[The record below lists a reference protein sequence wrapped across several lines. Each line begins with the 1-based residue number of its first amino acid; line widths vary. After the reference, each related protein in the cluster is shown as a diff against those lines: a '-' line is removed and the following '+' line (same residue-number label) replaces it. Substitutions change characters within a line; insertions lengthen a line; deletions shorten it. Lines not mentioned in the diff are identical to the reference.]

1 MTDDLPLFPDAKQL
15 QRAFCGEAVVSAC
28 PDIIDAAAAMI
39 LSHHKRRE
47 AVQRMYQ
54 LDMLSYSE
62 LRHVVTEFKTAEVE
76 LAALATVIDEAVAQV
91 LRGRPHISGVWHT
104 ETLGLVV
111 SRLAELWLNYLDST
125 RHEDAFW
132 VARISDAYNGLVAEL
147 MMGRRL
153 PPDV

>member
-1 MTDDLPLFPDAKQL
+1 MTDNLPLFPDAKQL
-15 QRAFCGEAVVSAC
+15 QRAFCGEAVASAC

-54 LDMLSYSE
+54 LDMLTYSE
-62 LRHVVTEFKTAEVE
+62 LRHAVSEFNTAEVE
-76 LAALATVIDEAVAQV
+76 LASLATVIDQAVAQV
-91 LRGRPHISGVWHT
+91 LRDRPHVSGVWHT

-125 RHEDAFW
+125 QHEDAFW
-132 VARISDAYNGLVAEL
+132 MARISDAYNCLTIEL
-147 MMGRRL
+147 TTGRRL
-153 PPDV
+153 PPDI